1 MSRNVQYIT
10 NENGE
15 RMAVVMPIAEYEELL
30 EDLHLTRIARETSH
44 EPTRPLNEFVKELRI
59 EGEIDV

>member
-1 MSRNVQYIT
+1 MSRNVQYLT

-15 RMAVVMPIAEYEELL
+15 RTAVVMPIAEYEELL
-30 EDLHLTRIARETSH
+30 EDLHLTRIARETSD
-44 EPTRPLNEFVKELRI
+44 EPTRPLSEFVKELRV

>member
-1 MSRNVQYIT
+1 VQYLT

-15 RMAVVMPIAEYEELL
+15 RTAVVVPIAEYEELL
-30 EDLHLTRIARETSH
+30 EDLHLTRIARETAD
-44 EPTRPLNEFVKELRI
+44 EPTRPLIEFVKELRT